1 MKYPILILLSV
12 LLIIGCA
19 TVDVEKSVRD
29 QAAGKQA
36 GDPLAV
42 LPVPVE
48 SWPQPSPE
56 VIVRERP
63 VYVPTEPGGSPVKSP
78 PEPTGMD
85 AVRASNTA
93 GIQNPGDYTK
103 GAMLYDFDADWVY
116 EIYTQP
122 LRLTDIQLEAGE
134 TVADTPFVSDSERW
148 MLGAGVS
155 YEGGSTVQHVYV
167 KPTAPALEASLVIN
181 TNRRSYHIVLRSY
194 NYAFMPIVRWRYAS
208 TGLPNTYAGPLAGPM
223 GIAGTAN
230 TDIPAI
236 DPRYLS
242 FNYRITYGR
251 FHKPVWLPT
260 LAYDDGKKT
269 YVAFPEDVLQS
280 ALPAV
285 FEDRA
290 NVVNYRVAGNLL
302 IIDKRI
308 EKITV
313 TMGETKITIEKKKG
327 K

>member
-1 MKYPILILLSV
+1 MKYPILILTAV
-12 LLIIGCA
+12 LLITGCA
-19 TVDVEKSVRD
+19 TVDVEKRVRER
-29 QAAGKQA
+29 AAGRQG

-48 SWPQPSPE
+48 SWPQPQPE
-56 VIVRERP
+56 VIVLNKP
-63 VYVPTEPGGSPVKSP
+63 VYVPTEPPDKSP
-78 PEPTGMD
+78 PKSTRLD
-85 AVRASNTA
+85 AVKESNTV
-93 GIQNPGDYTK
+93 GIQNPSDYSK
-103 GAMLYDFDADWVY
+103 GAMLYDFDGDWIY

-134 TVADTPFVSDSERW
+134 TVLDKPFVSDSKRW

-155 YEGGSTVQHVYV
+155 YEGGAIMQHIYV

-194 NYAFMPIVRWRYAS
+194 NYTFMPIVRWRYAP
-208 TGLPNTYAGPLAGPM
+208 TGLPNTYAGPM
-223 GIAGTAN
+223 GIAGGSDIGTA
-230 TDIPAI
+230 PAI

-242 FNYRITYGR
+242 FNYRITYGL
-251 FHKPVWLPT
+251 FQKPVWLPT

-269 YVAFPEDVLQS
+269 YVSFPDDVLQS

-285 FEDRA
+285 FEGRA
-290 NVVNYRVAGNLL
+290 NVVNYRVSGNLL

-313 TMGETKITIEKKKG
+313 TMAETKITIEKKKG